1 MADIDALLG
10 TGGTG
15 PLSEPAQEPKPKRE
29 KKTATRLHVVD
40 ETETG
45 PTAAEAKA
53 QQTAAITAA
62 VGELAA
68 LWKEI
73 EAGATCPSPQRIEDT
88 LAEESP
94 DRVARIWQQR
104 FEDEAKRRELFGCN
118 ANTQVRATG
127 TGVTIRAEI
136 KPDMNAAESI
146 ARFQEKALAM
156 GNGAYTGWLDA
167 GARGPHGG
175 QVIMLNRAVVGADPA
190 TAFRAVNHNAYEIY
204 ADLNER
210 RQKLWFNAGLAV
222 RKVDRRYAQK
232 PRAVYRYEFPT
243 IIECLA
249 DTGRGPSFVVE
260 MHREQGAE
268 DFEAAL
274 PKLRALLRVDL
285 NLVER
290 RPGVV
295 ELRLLHRKQA
305 SWPDRVPLSP
315 RQLWRP
321 RSQAESLIAARDGVL
336 LPVGVDRQGKPI
348 MVDLRK
354 RPHTLVAGTSGAG
367 KSTLFRL
374 QLRALQLQLGVGG
387 VMLLADGKGA
397 DMLPV
402 YNAGIGQCLCIES
415 ASIHRAI
422 TYVHDE
428 LHRRKQVYK
437 RLVARGLP
445 ESFPILALVIDEF
458 GAWAGR
464 GLAKGAAKADAAGVQ
479 AALAKLLL
487 VLRQGRSLGIHVLIS
502 SQGVTVEDGINTTLL
517 SVVSSR
523 IVVGRPEGGS
533 GSVIDKLFAE
543 SERPRVKAA
552 AAEIPPGSRGVGV
565 VVDEDGN
572 PTIFKAFYNDGSDA
586 EVFDRAIAAGGRR
599 PRFAWQF
606 PDDGGAWLQ
615 RTCAEGGDLPSVDD
629 IPVIALEDERG
640 RPIPE
645 RARYD
650 EGSPDYD
657 PGAPPSNAAHA
668 TY

>member
-1 MADIDALLG
+1 MADIDELLG
-10 TGGTG
+10 
-15 PLSEPAQEPKPKRE
+15 LAEPAPAKAKPAPVRAA
-29 KKTATRLHVVD
+29 KTATT
-40 ETETG
+40 ETETPAPAASAG
-45 PTAAEAKA
+45 PSAAEVKA
-53 QQTAAITAA
+53 SQQAAITAA
-62 VGELAA
+62 TDELAG
-68 LWKEI
+68 LWDEI
-73 EAGATCPSPQRIEDT
+73 NRGVTCPGPEDVRVSPKGDGEASADYVSR
-88 LAEESP
+88 L
-94 DRVARIWQQR
+94 WNQR
-104 FEDEAKRRELFGCN
+104 FTDEGWRRRLFGCN
-118 ANTQVRATG
+118 APAVAQAHGEGVR
-127 TGVTIRAEI
+127 IFAEVA
-136 KPDMNAAESI
+136 PHLDPESCI
-146 ARFQEKALAM
+146 ETFQREALAI
-156 GNGAYTGWLDA
+156 GAGEYS
-167 GARGPHGG
+167 GAVLEGRGPRGGHGVG
-175 QVIMLNRAVVGADPA
+175 LWRTVVGGDPA
-190 TAFRAVNHNAYEIY
+190 TPFRAVNHRVGQLFEDVDN
-204 ADLNER
+204 R
-210 RQKLWFNAGLAV
+210 RDKLFFFSGLGV
-222 RKVDRRYAQK
+222 KQQGRWRF
-232 PRAVYRYEFPT
+232 PR
-243 IIECLA
+243 IIETIA
-249 DTGRGPSFVVE
+249 DSGRGPAFVIQLLPGQDAADVE
-260 MHREQGAE
+260 T
-268 DFEAAL
+268 AL
-274 PKLRALLRVDL
+274 PKLRGLLRVDL
-285 NLVER
+285 ELVER
-290 RPGVV
+290 KPGIV
-295 ELRLLHRKQA
+295 ELRLLHRAQA
-305 SWPDRVPLSP
+305 TWPDRVPLSP

-321 RSQAESLIAARDGVL
+321 QSQAESLIAARDGVL

-422 TYVHDE
+422 AYVHDE

-572 PTIFKAFYNDGSDA
+572 PTIFKAFYNDGPDA

-615 RTCAEGGDLPSVDD
+615 RTCAEGGALPSVDD
-629 IPVIALEDERG
+629 IPVIALETADGTYLRD
-640 RPIPE
+640 

>member
-1 MADIDALLG
+1 MSDIDELLG
-10 TGGTG
+10 LT
-15 PLSEPAQEPKPKRE
+15 EPASAKAKPSPKRAA
-29 KKTATRLHVVD
+29 KATATEAD
-40 ETETG
+40 APA
-45 PTAAEAKA
+45 PTAPAGPSAAEVKA
-53 QQTAAITAA
+53 TQATAIQQATD
-62 VGELAA
+62 ELAQ
-68 LWKEI
+68 LWDEI
-73 EAGATCPSPQRIEDT
+73 RGGVQCPGPEDVRLSPKSED
-88 LAEESP
+88 EESA
-94 DRVARIWQQR
+94 DYVARLWNAR
-104 FEDEAKRRELFGCN
+104 FDDEKWRRHLFGCN
-118 ANTQVRATG
+118 APAVAEQHAQGVRIT
-127 TGVTIRAEI
+127 AEI
-136 KPDMNAAESI
+136 APHLKPEDAI
-146 ARFQEKALAM
+146 VTFQKAALAM
-156 GNGAYTGWLDA
+156 GAGHYAGGVLD
-167 GARGPHGG
+167 GRGPHGG
-175 QVIMLNRAVVGADPA
+175 HLIGVWRQVVGTDPA
-190 TAFRAVNHNAYEIY
+190 TPFRAVNHRVGQLFED
-204 ADLNER
+204 ADNR
-210 RQKLWFNAGLAV
+210 RDRLFYFAGLGV
-222 RKVDRRYAQK
+222 KKQGRWRF
-232 PRAVYRYEFPT
+232 PR
-243 IIECLA
+243 IIETIA
-249 DTGRGPSFVVE
+249 DAGRGPAFVIQCLPGQDAADV
-260 MHREQGAE
+260 
-268 DFEAAL
+268 EAAL
-274 PKLRALLRVDL
+274 PKLRGLLRV
-285 NLVER
+285 NVELIER
-290 RPGVV
+290 KPGVV
-295 ELRLLHRKQA
+295 ELRLLHRAQA

-354 RPHTLVAGTSGAG
+354 RPHSLVAGTSGAG

-422 TYVHDE
+422 AYVHDE

-543 SERPRVKAA
+543 SERPRVKQA

-586 EVFDRAIAAGGRR
+586 DVFDRAIAVGGRR

-615 RTCAEGGDLPSVDD
+615 RTCAEGGDIPSVDD
-629 IPVIALEDERG
+629 IPVIALETADGTYLRD
-640 RPIPE
+640 
-645 RARYD
+645 RARFD

>member
-1 MADIDALLG
+1 MADIDELLG
-10 TGGTG
+10 
-15 PLSEPAQEPKPKRE
+15 LSEPKPKAAPKRTT
-29 KKTATRLHVVD
+29 KTAA
-40 ETETG
+40 TEAED
-45 PTAAEAKA
+45 PVPASPASPSAAEVKAA
-53 QQTAAITAA
+53 QQTAIQQATE
-62 VGELAA
+62 ELAA
-68 LWKEI
+68 LWDEI
-73 EAGATCPSPQRIEDT
+73 NRGVTCPGPEEVHATRKADDEDSPQF
-88 LAEESP
+88 
-94 DRVARIWQQR
+94 VARLWNSR
-104 FEDEAKRRELFGCN
+104 FASEEWRRRMFGCN
-118 ANTQVRATG
+118 APATAEAHQRGVRIFAETAPHLDPEACIATFQ
-127 TGVTIRAEI
+127 AE
-136 KPDMNAAESI
+136 
-146 ARFQEKALAM
+146 ALAL
-156 GNGAYTGWLDA
+156 GAGHYD
-167 GARGPHGG
+167 GAVLEGRGPHGG
-175 QVIMLNRAVVGADPA
+175 HGIGLWRQVVGTDPA
-190 TAFRAVNHNAYEIY
+190 TPFRAVNHRVYELY
-204 ADLNER
+204 ADTPTR
-210 RQKLWFNAGLAV
+210 RDRLFYFAGLGV
-222 RKVDRRYAQK
+222 KKGGRWRF
-232 PRAVYRYEFPT
+232 PR
-243 IIECLA
+243 IIECIPDA
-249 DTGRGPSFVVE
+249 GRGPAFVV
-260 MHREQGAE
+260 QLLPGQDAA
-268 DFEAAL
+268 DVTAAL
-274 PKLRALLRVDL
+274 PKLRGLLRVDL
-285 NLVER
+285 ELVER

-464 GLAKGAAKADAAGVQ
+464 GLAKGAAKADATGVQ

-586 EVFDRAIAAGGRR
+586 EVFDRAIAVGGRR

-615 RTCAEGGDLPSVDD
+615 RTCAEGGDIPSVDD
-629 IPVIALEDERG
+629 IPVIALEDESG

>member
-1 MADIDALLG
+1 MKLIFSAA
-10 TGGTG
+10 TG
-15 PLSEPAQEPKPKRE
+15 PP
-29 KKTATRLHVVD
+29 
-40 ETETG
+40 
-45 PTAAEAKA
+45 
-53 QQTAAITAA
+53 
-62 VGELAA
+62 ELVQ
-68 LWKEI
+68 
-73 EAGATCPSPQRIEDT
+73 P
-88 LAEESP
+88 
-94 DRVARIWQQR
+94 
-104 FEDEAKRRELFGCN
+104 
-118 ANTQVRATG
+118 
-127 TGVTIRAEI
+127 
-136 KPDMNAAESI
+136 
-146 ARFQEKALAM
+146 
-156 GNGAYTGWLDA
+156 
-167 GARGPHGG
+167 
-175 QVIMLNRAVVGADPA
+175 
-190 TAFRAVNHNAYEIY
+190 
-204 ADLNER
+204 
-210 RQKLWFNAGLAV
+210 
-222 RKVDRRYAQK
+222 
-232 PRAVYRYEFPT
+232 
-243 IIECLA
+243 
-249 DTGRGPSFVVE
+249 
-260 MHREQGAE
+260 
-268 DFEAAL
+268 
-274 PKLRALLRVDL
+274 
-285 NLVER
+285 
-290 RPGVV
+290 
-295 ELRLLHRKQA
+295 
-305 SWPDRVPLSP
+305 
-315 RQLWRP
+315 LWR
-321 RSQAESLIAARDGVL
+321 VL
-336 LPVGVDRQGKPI
+336 AI
-348 MVDLRK
+348 
-354 RPHTLVAGTSGAG
+354 S
-367 KSTLFRL
+367 
-374 QLRALQLQLGVGG
+374 QLQLGVGG

-422 TYVHDE
+422 AYVHDE

-437 RLVARGLP
+437 RLVARGVP

-543 SERPRVKAA
+543 SERPRVKQA

-586 EVFDRAIAAGGRR
+586 EVFDRAIAVGGRR

-615 RTCAEGGDLPSVDD
+615 RTCAEGGDIPSVDD
-629 IPVIALEDERG
+629 IPVIALETADGTYLRD
-640 RPIPE
+640 